1 MNRWLVI
8 VAVVGALVGS
18 SAGYLW
24 WGVPADR
31 SQDELQR
38 ARHRAEAADEEL
50 AKAREELRRTQA
62 DLDRERG
69 MRARLEEA
77 VTTGTK

>member
-31 SQDELQR
+31 SQDEL
-38 ARHRAEAADEEL
+38 
-50 AKAREELRRTQA
+50 RRTQA